1 MNDDLRN
8 IQYSPIRNHPYTEW
22 FREIHFNGRELSAA
36 DKKEYL
42 KVANENILQS
52 SEGLIMMRDTLERI
66 KNLHDE
72 FHEIQRTLVSVMQ
85 FCMITVIDSIVLC
98 KYFIMAD
105 KDYDR
110 RLMRGKLMVVLNE
123 GFKRLYGFDDKTRKK
138 SEWNRIK
145 TILHFFPETIQ
156 QQYNHLS
163 SLLEKHANSSSWWR
177 DERNVE
183 THLDAEKLYASRC
196 EEIVEGKVIADSV
209 KLFNT
214 FYAVNQ
220 LLFNMHSCIYNFL
233 LDKYLRGELKEED

>member
-1 MNDDLRN
+1 
-8 IQYSPIRNHPYTEW
+8 
-22 FREIHFNGRELSAA
+22 
-36 DKKEYL
+36 
-42 KVANENILQS
+42 
-52 SEGLIMMRDTLERI
+52 
-66 KNLHDE
+66 
-72 FHEIQRTLVSVMQ
+72 
-85 FCMITVIDSIVLC
+85 
-98 KYFIMAD
+98 
-105 KDYDR
+105 
-110 RLMRGKLMVVLNE
+110 MVVLNE